1 MESNEV
7 NLMGVSSFDTDPSDF
22 IENAGLEVCEEAMT
36 TTTVAGKAK
45 QNILLDH
52 CASSNHVLA
61 KHT

>member
-1 MESNEV
+1 
-7 NLMGVSSFDTDPSDF
+7 MGVSSFDTDPSDF
-22 IENAGLEVCEEAMT
+22 IENTGLDVCEEEAMT

-52 CASSNHVLA
+52 CASCNHVLE